1 MTDNGQPNGPE
12 TGIKPGSRK
21 TYAYRFKRGLNRT
34 VHWLN
39 ENDGLLIA
47 LLTLALVV
55 VGILQR
61 YTLDKTDE
69 TLKLQQRAWI
79 GPANARL
86 AEPLAEGRDIRILM
100 NAKNF
105 GKEPAIDFSY
115 RHSALK
121 GDLRD
126 SFVEPPGETARQ
138 TKPTFK
144 KKCMDISIKEPGQ
157 VIYPDGVANPL
168 EEKMVRSDELGE
180 HMANLISGKE
190 VLFLHGCFVYET
202 VHRIHHTFYC
212 YSYQAGVSKELA
224 MDVCRI
230 GHDAD

>member
-1 MTDNGQPNGPE
+1 MTDNGQSNQPGE
-12 TGIKPGSRK
+12 HIKPGSRIGLIL
-21 TYAYRFKRGLNRT
+21 KRGLDRT
-34 VHWLN
+34 VRFLDKIN
-39 ENDGLLIA
+39 GLL
-47 LLTLALVV
+47 LTLFTLALVV
-55 VGILQR
+55 VGILQWR
-61 YTLDKTDE
+61 TLDKTDE

-86 AEPLAEGRDIRILM
+86 ANTLAEGRDIHILIDV
-100 NAKNF
+100 KNF
-105 GKEPAIDFSY
+105 GKEPAIDFAY
-115 RHSALK
+115 RNSALK

-138 TKPTFK
+138 TNPAFK
-144 KKCMDISIKEPGQ
+144 KKCMEISTKEPGQ

-168 EEKMVRSDELGE
+168 EEKIVKSDGLGE

-202 VHRIHHTFYC
+202 VHQVRHAFYC
-212 YSYQAGVSKELA
+212 YSYQAGVSKGLD